1 MSAVCVIAMVAAL
14 YSPFF
19 EYIGKLFLPVLN
31 LLQIPNAADIAGAFW
46 SGIAEMFIPVLMI
59 AGKADQLPEM
69 ARFMVVSVSMVQII
83 FFSDSATV
91 MLAVK
96 LPVTVKD
103 LIIIF
108 FERTIIAIFI
118 CAAVAHILY

>member
-1 MSAVCVIAMVAAL
+1 
-14 YSPFF
+14 
-19 EYIGKLFLPVLN
+19 
-31 LLQIPNAADIAGAFW
+31 
-46 SGIAEMFIPVLMI
+46 
-59 AGKADQLPEM
+59 M